1 MQDVNEKRL
10 RWDVIK
16 AEIRGFTTSFRS
28 YKKLWKGIETKLLNE
43 IDKLEKY
50 ISTKPDDNKW
60 QQLVTAKGELPLIE
74 HKKSMGI
81 QISNWLLPKVN
92 CLS

>member
-43 IDKLEKY
+43 IDKLEK
-50 ISTKPDDNKW
+50 
-60 QQLVTAKGELPLIE
+60 
-74 HKKSMGI
+74 
-81 QISNWLLPKVN
+81 
-92 CLS
+92 